1 MASTVEQDTQVERG
15 GPFEAFAAARAGALY
30 RTAWLLCGERH
41 LAEDLV
47 QETLARVFVRWRA
60 VSRMENP
67 AAYARRVLVNVHVSH
82 RRLRRN
88 RELPVASPRVREVAT
103 EPGDT
108 ELRLTLLDGLAR
120 LDRVDRTV
128 LVLRYWEDLDVST
141 TAGLLRMSPANV
153 RTRSVRALARLRAV
167 LGDGLDDGL
176 DDSVE
181 VEW

>member
-1 MASTVEQDTQVERG
+1 MTSTVE
-15 GPFEAFAAARAGALY
+15 FEVFAAARAAALY
-30 RTAWLLCGERH
+30 RTAWLLCGEPH

-60 VSRMENP
+60 VSRMDNP

-88 RELPVASPRVREVAT
+88 QERPVADPAVAEVGRPSDDA
-103 EPGDT
+103 D
-108 ELRLTLLDGLAR
+108 LRLTLLDALAR

-153 RTRSVRALARLRAV
+153 RTRSVRALHRLRAV
-167 LGDGLDDGL
+167 LGNGLGDGLGDGM
-176 DDSVE
+176 DTNVE
-181 VEW
+181 VERR

>member
-1 MASTVEQDTQVERG
+1 VPTTVEQDTQVERG

-30 RTAWLLCGERH
+30 RTAWLLCGREH

-67 AAYARRVLVNVHVSH
+67 AAYARRVLVNVHISH
-82 RRLRRN
+82 QRLRRN
-88 RELPVASPRVREVAT
+88 RELPVARPVVPDVGAEA
-103 EPGDT
+103 GDP

-167 LGDGLDDGL
+167 LGDGLDD
-176 DDSVE
+176 SVE